1 MTRTARRVAFVASL
15 AGASMALALA
25 QHAGRVADGS
35 TPAEASE
42 RYAAFD
48 GGPVPVRKLYEPV
61 PSIVIIGLP
70 REYGNAF
77 GTDTAA

>member
-1 MTRTARRVAFVASL
+1 MTRNARRAVLVASL
-15 AGASMALALA
+15 AVAAMAVASA
-25 QHAGRVADGS
+25 QHAGRLADRTTS
-35 TPAEASE
+35 ADASE

-48 GGPVPVRKLYEPV
+48 GGPVRVRKLYEPV